1 MSCATTPTSH
11 ASKSYRSIVEAR
23 TPTSLCGHSDYVKWL
38 ACSALRLE
46 GAIGGLPGATA
57 QQYSGIQQAELRS
70 CAEGV
75 IPNAWR

>member
-1 MSCATTPTSH
+1 
-11 ASKSYRSIVEAR
+11 V
-23 TPTSLCGHSDYVKWL
+23 CGQSDYVKWL
-38 ACSALRLE
+38 ARIALRLE
-46 GAIGGLPGATA
+46 GVIGRLLGAIA